1 MIHCSWDNSVSSEL
15 ILLVLFM
22 YLNAMFTSQLL
33 WTDSFSFIHVFECN
47 VYESACELILLV
59 LFMYLNAMFTDQL
72 LWTDSFSL

>member
-33 WTDSFSFIHVFECN
+33 RTDSLGFIHVFECN
-47 VYESACELILLV
+47 VYESACKLIL
-59 LFMYLNAMFTDQL
+59 
-72 LWTDSFSL
+72 

>member
-15 ILLVLFM
+15 ILVALFM
-22 YLNAMFTSQLL
+22 YLSAMFTNQLVN
-33 WTDSFSFIHVFECN
+33 WFFSFIHVFKCN
-47 VYESACELILLV
+47 VYESDCKLILLV